1 MANKDTQE
9 QIIETALE
17 CFTQH
22 GFNKTSMS
30 MISENSG
37 FSRVTVHKYFKNKPL
52 LFRSVVQ
59 NCLQESVEDAQQK
72 TAQVNS
78 DHPWKMIEEYLMAIG
93 RTVFDNVSDDRVLK
107 DLHDVLYEIAE
118 DIVEEKTRVTV
129 EFISQ
134 QLERG
139 IDNGLI
145 DLQSVKMNSEE
156 LAQLVD
162 YGFSGIMRNAPVK
175 EIKKQLHNFIRI
187 YRKATEKNQS

>member
-9 QIIETALE
+9 QIMETALD

-59 NCLQESVEDAQQK
+59 GCLQASVDEAQQK
-72 TAQVNS
+72 TAQVDP
-78 DHPWKMIEEYLMAIG
+78 DHPWQMIEAYLMSIG
-93 RTVFDNVSDDRVLK
+93 RTVFDHVTDDRVLK
-107 DLHDVLYEIAE
+107 DLNDTVYEIAE

-134 QLERG
+134 QLDRG
-139 IDNGLI
+139 VNNELI
-145 DLQSVKMNSEE
+145 DLQSVKMNSKE

-175 EIKKQLHNFIRI
+175 EIKNQLHNFIRI
-187 YRKATEKNQS
+187 YRKATEVKS